1 MSDNG
6 KLEVSFGVMYQG
18 CILAL
23 GDTAREEHEG
33 YNIVTSMVQNVL

>member
-23 GDTAREEHEG
+23 SVAAREEHEG
-33 YNIVTSMVQNVL
+33 YIVTSMVQNVL